1 MEKENGNDRKNFKK
15 SLSRILIAGVVATST
30 ISGTTGC
37 TSKNHE
43 MIKIEAMENS
53 EKKIK
58 KQEEL
63 IAEIKSQIEKNVG
76 NQEAS
81 YSEEYLKKWYEDCEK
96 LVTKARNDNNYELL
110 IALIEYSLSDKSMNR
125 MPEWMDED
133 RYETEES
140 KNRALVEVLE
150 FLINNNIKDK
160 IKDDLKS
167 DMDYYLDYD
176 RLDMEK
182 IKTYV
187 LDLLN
192 KGALKQMNNI
202 GMSSV
207 YNPYFYWAQED
218 TGDNYDRVYL
228 AMDIAGLGAVELDG
242 IDLSGC
248 TSTMDFYGKLANG
261 ITYAHSKDEYI
272 CAISSALIAAQS
284 AYNPEFTR
292 LVEAVACDNENNKK
306 ITNSGKADEE
316 R

>member
-1 MEKENGNDRKNFKK
+1 MEKEKRISFKK
-15 SLSRILIAGVVATST
+15 GLRNMLIAGVLATST
-30 ISGTTGC
+30 VSGTTGC
-37 TSKNHE
+37 TSKNDE
-43 MIKIEAMENS
+43 MIKIEAMKNS
-53 EKKIK
+53 KEEIEEQEK
-58 KQEEL
+58 L
-63 IAEIKSQIEKNVG
+63 IAEIESQIEENVG
-76 NQEAS
+76 NQES
-81 YSEEYLKKWYEDCEK
+81 IYSEEYLKKWYEDCEK

-110 IALIEYSLSDKSMNR
+110 IALIKHGLSDKSMNR

-150 FLINNNIKDK
+150 FLINNKIKDK
-160 IKDDLKS
+160 IKVNSKS

-192 KGALKQMNNI
+192 TGALKEMNNI

-207 YNPYFYWAQED
+207 YNPYFYWAQKS
-218 TGDNYDRVYL
+218 TGDTYDKIYL
-228 AMDIAGLGAVELDG
+228 AMAINGLGSAELDG

-261 ITYAHSKDEYI
+261 ITYAYSKDEYI

-284 AYNPEFTR
+284 AYNPEFKR
-292 LVEAVACDNENNKK
+292 LVQEVACNQE
-306 ITNSGKADEE
+306 IIINSGKANEE
-316 R
+316 EEKE